1 MPVIV
6 SDMNEMASSTQPLR
20 GPAEH
25 DVREQIVVAAE
36 QHFSRYGYA
45 KTAVSDLAKA
55 IGFSKAYIYKFFDS
69 KQAIGEAICSKTL
82 SALIAAVEEAVAGAP
97 TATEKFRRMFKALT
111 ATSVSL
117 FFNDRKLYDIAASSA
132 AEGWPSARAYTQRI
146 RQILMDI
153 VREGRENGE
162 FERKTPLDET
172 VHAIYL
178 VMLPFA
184 NPLLLQHNLDLVEDA
199 PGQLSNLVLRSLA
212 P

>member
-1 MPVIV
+1 MSEI
-6 SDMNEMASSTQPLR
+6 ASPASPPR

-25 DVREQIVVAAE
+25 SVREQIIEAAE
-36 QHFSRYGYA
+36 EHFSRYGYE
-45 KTAVSDLAKA
+45 KTTVSDLAKA

-82 SALIAAVEEAVAGAP
+82 SAIIAAVDEAVAGSP
-97 TATEKFRRMFKALT
+97 TCTEKFRRLFKALT
-111 ATSVSL
+111 TTSVSL

-132 AEGWPSARAYTQRI
+132 AEGWPSARAYAERI
-146 RQILMDI
+146 RQILMDV

-172 VHAIYL
+172 VQAIYL
-178 VMLPFA
+178 VIEPYA
-184 NPLLLQHNLDLVEDA
+184 NPLLLQHNLDEVDMA
-199 PGQLSNLVLRSLA
+199 PVQLANLVLRSLA

>member
-1 MPVIV
+1 
-6 SDMNEMASSTQPLR
+6 MNEIASTQPLR

-25 DVREQIVVAAE
+25 DVREQIVAAAE
-36 QHFSRYGYA
+36 QHFSRYGYE

-82 SALIAAVEEAVAGAP
+82 SAIIVAVEEAVAGAP
-97 TATEKFRRMFKALT
+97 TATEKFRRVFKALT
-111 ATSVSL
+111 STAVSL

-132 AEGWPSARAYTQRI
+132 AEGWPSARAYAQRI
-146 RQILMDI
+146 KEILTDV
-153 VREGRENGE
+153 VREGRESGE

-178 VMLPFA
+178 VMLPFV
-184 NPLLLQHNLDLVEDA
+184 NPLLLQHNLDRVEDA
-199 PGQLSNLVLRSLA
+199 PAQLSNLVLRSLA

>member
-1 MPVIV
+1 V
-6 SDMNEMASSTQPLR
+6 R

-25 DVREQIVVAAE
+25 SVRDQIVEAAE
-36 QHFSRYGYA
+36 AHFSRYGYE
-45 KTAVSDLAKA
+45 KTTVSDLAKA

-82 SALIAAVEEAVAGAP
+82 SAIVAAVEEAVAGAP
-97 TATEKFRRMFKALT
+97 TSTEKFRRMFKTLT

-132 AEGWPSARAYTQRI
+132 GEGWPSARAYAERI
-146 RQILMDI
+146 RQILMEI
-153 VREGRENGE
+153 VREGRETGE

-172 VHAIYL
+172 AHAIYL
-178 VMLPFA
+178 VMVPFV

-199 PGQLSNLVLRSLA
+199 PVQLSNLVLRSLA